1 MVCLPREQ
9 LQTTSPAP
17 GQYIHALFVK
27 LTLKTAEL
35 QLTLLYPFLIT
46 PPPPS
51 CLQACRREEDRRKES
66 AGGCGERPHCEGMAS
81 PQAR

>member
-46 PPPPS
+46 PP
-51 CLQACRREEDRRKES
+51 
-66 AGGCGERPHCEGMAS
+66 S
-81 PQAR
+81 PQLPTSMQTGRRSTEGECWWMWREAAL